1 MYSDII
7 IIILCAERTS
17 DAETNILFSCI
28 SLAFRYGSEVEAL
41 RGSIDTRTSGSRE
54 ASLSTEKSSSL
65 SRKNSTHSA
74 HKYAEIDTITA
85 GERMSHIRHASL
97 GNNIHQGSNGNGS
110 IPGAT
115 KVIPPPPNTRG
126 RSKSTPHFYYILEK
140 LECEAEE
147 DQERS
152 RERNKLRSPR
162 DVVRSREESSKK
174 SRSREGSAKNRAG
187 SLKRELGSKDASL
200 KSSELCWG
208 DGSLRPRTGSFPSKE
223 RRGGSLK
230 RVIISREG
238 SSMSSRSRE
247 GSVKNATTST
257 EASVKVAAGSRE
269 GSVRREGSRVA
280 AGSREGSVRV
290 AAGSRE
296 GSVRVAAGS
305 REGSVRVAAGSR
317 EGSVRREGSRVA
329 AGSREGSVKSRGSRD
344 DSFKKE
350 VWVPAREEST
360 AREKSGMN
368 RKIERVPPP
377 PRDYDVLMPSHVSVP
392 YSYVNES
399 YGAEEQK
406 DHSDEDAIIF
416 DDPKYAA
423 VNVGDQPRLVNRHQS
438 LDPIMPRRMRN
449 GRGVMGMESAAS
461 SKSLQDAGLTAGS
474 AVGRMRTSIYQTHD
488 ATPSLESGMNGGRG
502 SITPS
507 RLSMPLDSYYS

>member
-1 MYSDII
+1 
-7 IIILCAERTS
+7 
-17 DAETNILFSCI
+17 
-28 SLAFRYGSEVEAL
+28 
-41 RGSIDTRTSGSRE
+41 
-54 ASLSTEKSSSL
+54 
-65 SRKNSTHSA
+65 
-74 HKYAEIDTITA
+74 
-85 GERMSHIRHASL
+85 MSHIRHASL

-152 RERNKLRSPR
+152 RERNKLRGPR

-174 SRSREGSAKNRAG
+174 SRSREGSAKTRAG

-280 AGSREGSVRV
+280 AGSREGSVR
-290 AAGSRE
+290 RE
-296 GSVRVAAGS
+296 GSRVAAGS
-305 REGSVRVAAGSR
+305 REGSV
-317 EGSVRREGSRVA
+317 RVA

-399 YGAEEQK
+399 YAEEQK
-406 DHSDEDAIIF
+406 DHSDKDAIIF

-449 GRGVMGMESAAS
+449 GQGVMGMESAVS

-474 AVGRMRTSIYQTHD
+474 SIGRMRTSIYQTHD
-488 ATPSLESGMNGGRG
+488 ATPSLESGMNGGSG
-502 SITPS
+502 NITPS